1 MIIFESIEY
10 QNFLSSGDT
19 PTKIYLSDHKTTLVV
34 GANGAGKSTMLDALS
49 FTLFGKAHRDIHKPQ
64 LVNSINQKKC
74 LVTVEFSIGT
84 NKYKVVRG
92 IKPGKFEIWRNDEL
106 LNQEAHA
113 RDYQKLLENNIL
125 KLNHKSFHQ
134 IVVLGSSNFIPFMQL
149 KPRHRR
155 EVIEDLLDIGIFTKM
170 NAVLREKLSTVR
182 GEINY
187 VDNQITIQKEK
198 IELQEKHIK
207 EIKTID
213 DDNKQIV
220 QDEID
225 ELQLQ
230 INSLGEHN
238 DKLREQLITE
248 VTEDDITELRQ
259 KQNELNK
266 FEGKITQKLER
277 YKSEETFFT
286 DNTTC
291 PTCTQPLTEKVK
303 SISLKRIRAT
313 LKELES
319 GHNVLTD
326 EIDSVGNLFDQTQAE
341 LLRIRNVGQE
351 INTNSNNIST
361 LQGRIKGLQEKLN
374 QEHDTG
380 SSEQDLSE
388 LYTQLNDC
396 VREHAEYTEALS
408 YSQAVAELLTDGGI
422 KAKVIK
428 QYLPVINKLINQ
440 YLQTLDFFVLFN
452 IDEEFNETIKSRH
465 RDDFS
470 YTSFS
475 EGEKS
480 RIDLSLMFTWRRI
493 ARMKNSTNTNLLI
506 LDETFDSS
514 LDGDG
519 VDNLLKILATL
530 DSDTNT
536 FIISHKTDVLDGKFE
551 NKLRFEKVNNFSK
564 MVQST

>member
-1 MIIFESIEY
+1 MIKFESIEY
-10 QNFLSSGDT
+10 QNFLSSGDK

-34 GANGAGKSTMLDALS
+34 GSNGAGKSTMLDALS

-84 NKYKVVRG
+84 NKYEVIRG
-92 IKPGKFEIWRNDEL
+92 IKPNKFEIWRNGEL

-113 RDYQKLLENNIL
+113 RDYKKLLENNIL

-149 KPRHRR
+149 KARHRR

-187 VDNQITIQKEK
+187 TNSQITVKKEK
-198 IELQEKHIK
+198 IGLQEKHIK
-207 EIKTID
+207 EIKSID
-213 DDNKQIV
+213 DDNKQAV

-230 INSLGEHN
+230 INGLGEKN
-238 DKLREQLITE
+238 NELREQLITE
-248 VTEDDITELRQ
+248 VKDEDITELRQ

-277 YKSEETFFT
+277 YKSEESFFVE
-286 DNTTC
+286 NTTC
-291 PTCTQPLTEKVK
+291 PTCSQHLSEEVK
-303 SISLKRIRAT
+303 SSSLKRIRGT

-319 GHNVLTD
+319 GHKVLTD
-326 EIDSVGNLFDQTQAE
+326 EIDNVGDLFDKTQAE
-341 LLRIRNVGQE
+341 LIRIRNVGQE
-351 INTNSNNIST
+351 INTNSNSITT
-361 LQGRIKGLQEKLN
+361 LQGRITGLQEKLG
-374 QEHDTG
+374 QENDTTE
-380 SSEQDLSE
+380 SEQYLNE
-388 LYTQLNDC
+388 LYNQLNEST
-396 VREHAEYTEALS
+396 REHAEYTEKLS
-408 YSQAVAELLTDGGI
+408 YATAVEELLRDGGI
-422 KAKVIK
+422 KSKIIK

-440 YLQTLDFFVLFN
+440 YLQVLDFFVLFN
-452 IDEEFNETIKSRH
+452 IDEEFNETIRSRH

-480 RIDLSLMFTWRRI
+480 RIDLALMFTWRQI

-514 LDGDG
+514 LDTDG

-530 DSDTNT
+530 DTDTNT

-551 NKLRFEKVNNFSK
+551 NKLTFEKINNFSK
-564 MVQST
+564 LVSH

>member
-1 MIIFESIEY
+1 MIKFESIEY
-10 QNFLSSGDT
+10 QKFLSSGDK

-34 GANGAGKSTMLDALS
+34 GSNGAGKSTMLDALS

-92 IKPGKFEIWRNDEL
+92 IKPTKFEIWRNGEL

-149 KPRHRR
+149 KARHRR

-170 NAVLREKLSTVR
+170 NAVLREKLSTIR

-187 VDNQITIQKEK
+187 TTNQITLQKEK
-198 IELQEKHIK
+198 IDLQESHIK
-207 EIKTID
+207 DLKTID
-213 DDNKQIV
+213 DSQKKEV

-230 INSLGEHN
+230 IDGLAGQNET
-238 DKLREQLITE
+238 LREQLITE
-248 VTEDDITELRQ
+248 VKDEDITELRQ

-266 FEGKITQKLER
+266 FEGKISQKLER
-277 YKSEETFFT
+277 FKSEETFFT

-291 PTCTQPLTEKVK
+291 PTCTQPL
-303 SISLKRIRAT
+303 
-313 LKELES
+313 
-319 GHNVLTD
+319 GHKVLTD
-326 EIDSVGNLFDQTQAE
+326 EIDSVGDLFDKTQAE

-351 INTNSNNIST
+351 INTNSNSITT
-361 LQGRIKGLQEKLN
+361 LQGRITGLQEKLG
-374 QEHDTG
+374 QENDT
-380 SSEQDLSE
+380 SEAEKALSQ
-388 LYTQLNDC
+388 LYEKLNNC
-396 VREHAEYTEALS
+396 TKEHADYTERLS
-408 YSQAVAELLTDGGI
+408 YAMIVEELLRDGGI
-422 KAKVIK
+422 KSKIIK

-440 YLQTLDFFVLFN
+440 YLQVLDFFVLFN

-480 RIDLSLMFTWRRI
+480 RIDLALMFTWRQI

-514 LDGDG
+514 LDTDG

-530 DSDTNT
+530 DKDTNT

-551 NKLRFEKVNNFSK
+551 NKLMFEKILHCRSCKPLLLNHLQKFRKK
-564 MVQST
+564 ML